1 MCINPRYHCRDCNMC
16 FQDYP
21 EEMALHWQCYDCW
34 YDEQEALLI
43 SGIDEEDEIYIKS
56 LEENVC
62 QYIVITDGTES
73 LDLEDL
79 PPSKKVKV

>member
-1 MCINPRYHCRDCNMC
+1 MC

-34 YDEQEALLI
+34 CDEQEASLVN
-43 SGIDEEDEIYIKS
+43 GIDEEDELYIKN
-56 LEENVC
+56 LEEKAKQHATN
-62 QYIVITDGTES
+62 DGTES

-79 PPSKKVKV
+79 PPTKKMKV